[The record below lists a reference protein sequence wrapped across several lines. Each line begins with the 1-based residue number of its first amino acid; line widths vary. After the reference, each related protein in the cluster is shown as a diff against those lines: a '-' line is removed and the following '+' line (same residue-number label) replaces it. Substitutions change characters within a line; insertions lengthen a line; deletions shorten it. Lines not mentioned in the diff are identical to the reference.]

1 MKRLAAPLAL
11 TLVLLLPS
19 SASGA
24 TIAAKCHALVTELN
38 VRRSPNVRLRSLLCD
53 IAHARSIQQARAG
66 RMFHNIAYV
75 TRRLT
80 RAGVCWRNVGEVVAY
95 TTRSPS
101 ASRYLSMW
109 WASDTHRAVQELGR
123 RELLLHVDV
132 ARAAQVVGAVGEEV
146 LLGR

>member
-1 MKRLAAPLAL
+1 MRRLALPLAVVC
-11 TLVLLLPS
+11 TLLMPA

-38 VRRSPNVRLRSLLCD
+38 VRRSPNVRLRAILCD

-80 RAGVCWRNVGEVVAY
+80 RAGVCYRNVGEVVAY
-95 TTRSPS
+95 TTRTPS

-109 WASDTHRAVQELGR
+109 WNSTTHRAVLSASR
-123 RELLLHVDV
+123 YD
-132 ARAAQVVGAVGEEV
+132 RAGGSWRASSNGATYATMLV
-146 LLGR
+146 LDSC